1 MKLQDFSKIF
11 ENKKASVFDNM
22 DKVLQMIT
30 EADEENTDEEAPEG
44 EEPAPEEGTEGEQPA
59 DPTMSPEQPAE
70 GEPADEG
77 DGIYVSANQKAML
90 AKTMLD
96 ALQAEPPKPGEV
108 PENLLNVTDANAD
121 EVIKYIQSLISLSNA
136 TSLADNGE
144 ESGLVNSLKEV

>member
-11 ENKKASVFDNM
+11 ENKKVSVFDNM
-22 DKVLQMIT
+22 DKVMQMIT
-30 EADEENTDEEAPEG
+30 EADEENTDEEAQEG
-44 EEPAPEEGTEGEQPA
+44 EEGGEGTGEEQPA
-59 DPTMSPEQPAE
+59 DPTMTPEQPVE

-96 ALQAEPPKPGEV
+96 ALQAQPPKPGEI

-136 TSLADNGE
+136 TSLEDNGE
-144 ESGLVNSLKEV
+144 QSGLVNTLKEV

>member
-1 MKLQDFSKIF
+1 MKLQDFTKIF
-11 ENKKASVFDNM
+11 NNKSASVFDNM
-22 DKVLQMIT
+22 DKVMRMIT
-30 EADEENTDEEAPEG
+30 EADEENQDEEGQEDAA
-44 EEPAPEEGTEGEQPA
+44 EEQAT
-59 DPTMSPEQPAE
+59 DPTMAPEQPAE

-77 DGIYVSANQKAML
+77 DGIYVSANQKAMF

-96 ALQAEPPKPGEV
+96 ALQAEPPKPGEI

-144 ESGLVNSLKEV
+144 ETGLVNTLKEV